1 MGGRPIRAVTAID
14 MACCAAMLMSRRGRR
29 LAARPLGLLLNVG
42 RIFAL
47 RTLAAWA
54 EDFRTL

>member
-14 MACCAAMLMSRRGRR
+14 MACCAATLMSRQGRR
-29 LAARPLGLLLNVG
+29 LAATPLGVLLNTG

-54 EDFRTL
+54 EDFRRL